1 VAVVAANPKAVIDR
15 LWDRL
20 WAGGIANPLTA
31 IEQISY
37 FIFLRRLNQLAEEEP
52 NGDIGVLFA
61 HFPELRWETLLQMSD
76 PERLKVLEEGLI
88 TLLTEAAEG
97 DDFRR
102 AMKDAAFMIQ
112 KPSLARD
119 CMAAVDELEL
129 GQHDLDFQG
138 DVYEDL
144 LRQLQLSGRN
154 GQFRTP
160 RHIIR
165 AIVDLLDIDADKVI
179 CDPAAGTAG
188 FLVAAHK
195 KLKKQEESPRD
206 DHFVAYDFDAT
217 MVRLGQMNMLL
228 HGIQRPRMKYMDA
241 LSSSFEW
248 PTVDVVLANPPFTG
262 SLDRDDVHARLQ
274 LNTNRTELL
283 FLELCRRML
292 RPDGQAAVIVPEG
305 VLFGT
310 SRAHRE
316 VRERWL
322 DQGVQAII
330 SLPPGVFR
338 PYANVKTAIIL
349 GVGSGGTEQVWFC
362 PVESDGFTLDDR
374 REALPGGSDLDHM
387 AEAVTKK
394 LAGRKPRKKAAKELV
409 NRMWSVSIE
418 EIEKNDWSLA
428 PSIYRPPEESDVSLQ
443 DPLALLDQLEG
454 LEEQLRAELAGARSI
469 LRGK

>member
-1 VAVVAANPKAVIDR
+1 MAASTKAVISG

-37 FIFLRRLNQLAEEEP
+37 FIFLRRLDQLAQQERGG
-52 NGDIGVLFA
+52 NLDVLFA
-61 HFPELRWETLLQMSD
+61 HFPELRWRTLLEMPD
-76 PERLKVLEEGLI
+76 DRRLKELEEKLVPF
-88 TLLTEAAEG
+88 LTEAAEG
-97 DDFRR
+97 EDFRR
-102 AMKDAAFMIQ
+102 AMRDAAFVIQ

-119 CMAAVDELEL
+119 CMVAVEELEL

-195 KLKKQEESPRD
+195 KLREQEERPRD

-228 HGIQRPRMKYMDA
+228 HGIQEPRMKYMDA

-248 PTVDVVLANPPFTG
+248 PDVDVVLANPPFTG

-292 RPDGQAAVIVPEG
+292 QPDGQAAVIVPEG

-322 DQGVQAII
+322 EQGVRAIV
-330 SLPPGVFR
+330 SLPAGVFR
-338 PYANVKTAIIL
+338 PYANVKTAIVL
-349 GVGSGGTEQVWFC
+349 GAGSGGTEQVWFC

-374 REALPGGSDLDHM
+374 RDELPGESDLDHM

-394 LAGRKPRKKAAKELV
+394 LAGRKPRKKAAKELA
-409 NRMWSVSIE
+409 NRMWSASIE
-418 EIEKNDWSLA
+418 EIEENGLSLA
-428 PSIYRPPEESDVSLQ
+428 PSIYRPAEESDVSLQ